1 MDTPPIEAMI
11 DSIRWF
17 WGRWR
22 CLFLF
27 PSVEIG
33 AANLKIP
40 MVFLITLINY
50 WYLKPDTLPDSY
62 RTSFPCTLAQL

>member
-1 MDTPPIEAMI
+1 MDAPPIDAMI
-11 DSIRWF
+11 DSTMWF
-17 WGRWR
+17 GGRWR

-40 MVFLITLINY
+40 MAYPHYF
-50 WYLKPDTLPDSY
+50 D
-62 RTSFPCTLAQL
+62 